1 MLPVFARP
9 EACPS
14 CCYVLVDVGGV
25 VFFSMSVGVA
35 GEDRPIV
42 AINAASQESA
52 KIIVR
57 PKENIV
63 RPRRVKRPT
72 VKLKT
77 AAGTAITK
85 KRKKT
90 WMMQLPHPVAHG
102 L

>member
-1 MLPVFARP
+1 MLPVFASP
-9 EACPS
+9 EACPP
-14 CCYVLVDVGGV
+14 CYYAQYNAGGV
-25 VFFSMSVGVA
+25 IWFFVFVGVA

-57 PKENIV
+57 PKESTA

-72 VKLKT
+72 VNLKT
-77 AAGTAITK
+77 AAGTAKIK
-85 KRKKT
+85 ERKKT

>member
-1 MLPVFARP
+1 VIW
-9 EACPS
+9 
-14 CCYVLVDVGGV
+14 
-25 VFFSMSVGVA
+25 FFVSVGVA
-35 GEDRPIV
+35 GEDRPTV

-52 KIIVR
+52 KIIVN

-63 RPRRVKRPT
+63 KPRRVKRPT
-72 VKLKT
+72 VNLKT
-77 AAGTAITK
+77 AVGTAIIK

>member
-1 MLPVFARP
+1 VSA
-9 EACPS
+9 
-14 CCYVLVDVGGV
+14 
-25 VFFSMSVGVA
+25 GVA

-77 AAGTAITK
+77 AAGTAIIK

-90 WMMQLPHPVAHG
+90 WMMQLPHPVIHG